1 MLRAKPSVANL
12 DRLRDI
18 GADRHEATLLDK
30 NERTTPFP
38 DDFFN
43 QLIESITPQELIK
56 YPDQSV
62 LYKKL
67 SEFLGLDKE
76 YLLLVSG
83 SDSGIKTVFDTYAQ
97 PQDCV
102 VSLFPS
108 YAMEQVYIKMFDCQ
122 NLAIHFDYNLN
133 LAIDSILNAI
143 SPNIRIVLIANP
155 NQPTGQMLSFQE
167 IEQIAETT
175 SQKSDA
181 IVVIDEAYIEFSNG
195 KSSLPLVTK
204 YPNLCVLRT
213 FSKAWGLASVR
224 LGYIAAN
231 PSLINQ
237 LQKVKSLLDINL
249 FAIKAA
255 SLLIDNYHLV
265 EHHIEEV
272 KLSKQYIGSRL
283 SSHNIEHF
291 LGNTNFVHFRPP
303 FSIDP
308 NQFAAALGSY
318 SFRVRSTNHTN
329 TVLDG
334 CIRITIGSQEQML
347 AFASSIS
354 ELLENH

>member
-38 DDFFN
+38 IDFFN
-43 QLIESITPQELIK
+43 ELIESITPQELIK
-56 YPDQSV
+56 YPDQSI

-67 SEFLGLDKE
+67 SKFLALDSE

-97 PQDCV
+97 SQDCV

-122 NLAIHFDYNLN
+122 NVAIHFDYNLN
-133 LAIDSILNAI
+133 LSIDSILNAI
-143 SPNIRIVLIANP
+143 TPNIRIVLIANP

-231 PSLINQ
+231 PSVVNQ
-237 LQKVKSLLDINL
+237 LQKVKTLLDINL
-249 FAIKAA
+249 LAIKAV

-265 EHHIEEV
+265 ESHIEEI
-272 KLSKQYIGSRL
+272 KLSKRYIGTSL

-291 LGNTNFVHFRPP
+291 LGNANFVHFRPP
-303 FSIDP
+303 FPIDP

-318 SFRVRSTNHTN
+318 SFRVRSTNQTN